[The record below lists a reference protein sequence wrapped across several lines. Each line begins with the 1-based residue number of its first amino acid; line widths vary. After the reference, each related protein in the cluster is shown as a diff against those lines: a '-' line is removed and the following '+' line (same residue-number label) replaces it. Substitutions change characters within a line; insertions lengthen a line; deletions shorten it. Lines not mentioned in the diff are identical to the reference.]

1 MRKTIV
7 FALGVVVGLARAI
20 GAVPAADS
28 PKPLAVDGLRD
39 TVDVLRDRWG
49 LHHIYAK
56 NEHDLFFTQGYT
68 AAHDRLFQFELWRR
82 QATGTVAGIL
92 GLKEVHGDIGAR
104 VRLLRGDLKAELN
117 WYHPRGEAIITAYVD
132 GVNAAVA
139 EARRSPATLPVE
151 FSMLGITPQPWTPA
165 VVISRHNGL
174 L

>member
-7 FALGVVVGLARAI
+7 FAIGVVVGLARTI
-20 GAVPAADS
+20 GAVPGADT

-82 QATGTVAGIL
+82 QATGTVAEIL
-92 GLKEVHGDIGAR
+92 GRKELKRDIGT
-104 VRLLRGDLKAELN
+104 RLHKFRGDLKAELN

-132 GVNAAVA
+132 GINGALPEALAKPHERPAA
-139 EARRSPATLPVE
+139 
-151 FSMLGITPQPWTPA
+151 F
-165 VVISRHNGL
+165 
-174 L
+174 